1 MRQITYLLSFT
12 ALLITNQLTAQENVL
27 SENGNVGI
35 GTTTPSARLQV
46 AGSARIDSSL
56 VVSDSVTMAASARVE
71 DDYSNIQ

>member
-71 DDYSNIQ
+71 DDYSSIR